1 MNRRLCFILMILV
14 AFSVIGNG
22 QNRDELEAQKQKAY
36 DDLKLA
42 RELMEKTSAQR
53 SSSMKQLRI
62 LQQGINTRA
71 GLISSLESEVG
82 TINREIRE
90 TENSISQLSK
100 ENSKNKEEYARLI
113 YFAYRNHTDYEKLM
127 YIMAGATISQSYQ
140 RYKYLKY
147 ISDYRV
153 RKAGEIDSIITVLDL
168 KRETLNRLKDE
179 KLGVMQEK
187 EGEQEQLVGQRT
199 QEAALIN
206 NLKSKEAQLR
216 KEIEEKERIAGELEK
231 RIREIIEEEA
241 RKLNSANIYSA
252 LTPEQELVGRDF
264 EKNRGKLPW
273 PVTKGIITVGY
284 GNHEVPGL
292 VGSNVK
298 NNGIDIT
305 SSPGTEVRAVFEG
318 DVTKV
323 FAILGANYTVLI
335 RHGEYLSVY
344 QNLINVRVKTGD
356 KVQTKQALGEAFT
369 DSNEN
374 LASLH
379 FEVWKERTILN
390 PEEWISK

>member
-14 AFSVIGNG
+14 VFSVIGKG

-82 TINREIRE
+82 TINREIGE
-90 TENSISQLSK
+90 TENSISQLSR
-100 ENSKNKEEYARLI
+100 ENNKNKEEYARLI

-153 RKAGEIDSIITVLDL
+153 RKAGEIDSIIAELDL

-187 EGEQEQLVGQRT
+187 EGEQEQLVGQRR
-199 QEAALIN
+199 QESALIN
-206 NLKSKEAQLR
+206 NLKIKEAQLR

-284 GNHEVPGL
+284 GTHEVPGL

>member
-1 MNRRLCFILMILV
+1 MNKKLCLLLLIPIF
-14 AFSVIGNG
+14 FSGPVKG
-22 QNRDELEAQKQKAY
+22 QSRDELEAQKEKAY
-36 DDLKLA
+36 EDLKLA
-42 RELMEKTSAQR
+42 RELMQKTSVQR
-53 SSSMKQLRI
+53 TNSVKQLSI

-71 GLISSLESEVG
+71 ALISSLESE
-82 TINREIRE
+82 INVIEKEIRD
-90 TENSISQLSK
+90 TESDITELEKDNK
-100 ENSKNKEEYARLI
+100 RNKEEYARLI
-113 YFAYRNHTDYEKLM
+113 YYAYRNYTDYEKLM
-127 YIMAGATISQSYQ
+127 YIMAGSTISQSYQ

-147 ISDYRV
+147 ISDYRI
-153 RKAGEIDSIITVLDL
+153 RKAAEIDSVIMELDL
-168 KRETLNRLKDE
+168 KRETLNLLKDQ

-187 EGEQEQLVGQRT
+187 ESEQETLVGQRSQKT
-199 QEAALIN
+199 VLIN
-206 NLKSKEAQLR
+206 NLKQRESQLR
-216 KEIEEKERIAGELEK
+216 REIAEKERITRELESK
-231 RIREIIEEEA
+231 IREIIEEEA
-241 RKLNSANIYSA
+241 RKANSSNIYGA

-273 PVTKGIITVGY
+273 PVDKGIITESY
-284 GNHEVPGL
+284 GSHEVPGL

-305 SSPGTEVRAVFEG
+305 SSPGTEVRAIFEG
-318 DVTKV
+318 EVTKV

-356 KVQTKQALGEAFT
+356 QVQTKDSLGEAFT
-369 DSNEN
+369 DNNEN
-374 LASLH
+374 LASMH

>member
-1 MNRRLCFILMILV
+1 MNRRLGFILMILV
-14 AFSVIGNG
+14 AFSVNGKG

-100 ENSKNKEEYARLI
+100 ENSKNKDEYARLI
-113 YFAYRNHTDYEKLM
+113 YFAYRNYTDYEKLM

-153 RKAGEIDSIITVLDL
+153 RKAEEIDSIITELDL

-187 EGEQEQLVGQRT
+187 EDEQEQLVGQRR
-199 QEAALIN
+199 QESALIN

-273 PVTKGIITVGY
+273 PVNKGIITVGY

>member
-90 TENSISQLSK
+90 TENSISQLSR
-100 ENSKNKEEYARLI
+100 ENNKNKEEYARLI

-153 RKAGEIDSIITVLDL
+153 RKAGEIDSIIAELDL

-187 EGEQEQLVGQRT
+187 EGEQEQLVGQRR

-273 PVTKGIITVGY
+273 PVNKGIITVGY

>member
-14 AFSVIGNG
+14 AFSVIGKG

-36 DDLKLA
+36 EDLKLA

-153 RKAGEIDSIITVLDL
+153 RKAGEIDSIIAELDL

-187 EGEQEQLVGQRT
+187 EGEQEQLVGQRR